1 MASSEESDE
10 EFERSLLASAEGDE
24 PAVGSNER
32 AYAHFVAAAGLL
44 ATGAGVA
51 ARNHAAAQVAA
62 RSAKLAFGSKCA
74 LVGVLGGSALT
85 FAWFGGAPPAPT
97 IDARA
102 SASASTSASVTEP
115 SASVVAAVASA
126 PTSAPPPSPAVVAQ
140 ADAATRARWIEAR
153 TPRPTPPL
161 AAASPSA
168 PNAEASSLSAE
179 IASLD
184 RARAALATS
193 PHEALALV
201 ARYRQAF
208 PRGKLRPEADVLA
221 IEAHAANGETA
232 RATAA
237 AAAFLRAHPNAP
249 QRDRV
254 IELTHGPR

>member
-1 MASSEESDE
+1 MASIEESDE

-85 FAWFGGAPPAPT
+85 FAWFGGAPPAPSL
-97 IDARA
+97 DARA
-102 SASASTSASVTEP
+102 SASVPALVIPP
-115 SASVVAAVASA
+115 SASVVAAVAAA
-126 PTSAPPPSPAVVAQ
+126 PTSAPPPPPAAVAR
-140 ADAATRARWIEAR
+140 ADAATPAPSIEAR
-153 TPRPTPPL
+153 APRSTPPL

-168 PNAEASSLSAE
+168 PSAEASSLSAE
-179 IASLD
+179 VAALD
-184 RARAALATS
+184 RARAALVTS
-193 PHEALALV
+193 PREALALV

-232 RATAA
+232 RAAAA
-237 AAAFLRAHPNAP
+237 AAAFLHAHPNAP

-254 IELTHGPR
+254 LELTQAPR